1 MIPRCR
7 PAALLLALLIGAAG
21 TGAGQDKEKD
31 KKDDPKKKVDAKL
44 EEMKKD
50 DPKDKDK
57 DAAKKSVEDVAAA
70 KAAAIQKHAKETLAE
85 EVSFKSVDGVK
96 LSGLFYKAL
105 DAAKPVVLMLHD
117 YKADPAAGV
126 WDDTARLCLAKGFNV
141 LRFDFRGH
149 GKSTEVIPGEFWVRR
164 ENSSLIN
171 GGTAANV
178 ATKTAIKHA
187 DFRPAYFPM
196 LVQDIAA
203 ARNYLDQLNDSGTVN
218 TSTVYLLGAGDAAG
232 LGFLYMASEWS
243 RERIKPNVGVPAQ
256 YVSARRALF
265 PSSEPAGPDI
275 GGAIWLGPTRNQSI
289 PPAGLKQWC
298 LNAATVELR
307 SQTRM
312 LFVYGDKDTKGAA
325 FSKFLFSDV
334 LVIDRRTTS
343 DGTVLSK
350 PEFVSYLRGIKD
362 SAATSTKLLGN
373 ALGTEKL
380 IGDFLK
386 DIDKDRSAK
395 TRKSREWDKPLWI
408 NVSDYGLC
416 N

>member
-1 MIPRCR
+1 M
-7 PAALLLALLIGAAG
+7 
-21 TGAGQDKEKD
+21 
-31 KKDDPKKKVDAKL
+31 
-44 EEMKKD
+44 
-50 DPKDKDK
+50 
-57 DAAKKSVEDVAAA
+57 AAA

-117 YKADPAAGV
+117 YKADPSAGV

-256 YVSARRALF
+256 YVSPRRALF
-265 PSSEPAGPDI
+265 PSAEPAGPDI
-275 GGAIWLGPTRNQSI
+275 GGAIWLGPTRNTSLLLTS
-289 PPAGLKQWC
+289 LKQWC
-298 LNAATVELR
+298 LNPATVELR

-312 LFVYGDKDTKGAA
+312 LFLYGDKDPKSSD
-325 FSKFLFSDV
+325 FSRQLFNDV
-334 LVIDRRTTS
+334 LMINRRTTT
-343 DGTVLSK
+343 DGTVLTK
-350 PEFVSYLRGIKD
+350 PEFVSYLRDIKG
-362 SAATSTKLLGN
+362 SNAAGTKLLGN
-373 ALGTEKL
+373 NLGTENL
-380 IGDFLK
+380 ISVFLK

-395 TRKSREWDKPLWI
+395 TRKNRDWDKPLWI
-408 NVSDYGLC
+408 NLTDYGVC